1 MIAIVDY
8 GIDKNELLSE
18 LFTGLKI
25 EFKFTDKEPEILRA
39 DKVILPHTHS
49 ISSALK
55 QLHLLNLFTMLRVC
69 KKPMLGISSGMHLMS
84 TFVKEENLSCLGIF
98 HGTTENFLN
107 KSFKNQ
113 RANINEVIF
122 IKESRLFD
130 NLKIEERFF
139 FDNQFYLPVDKN
151 TTAVSGQVPIISAA
165 IEKNIFFGLQF
176 LPEKS
181 GEAGI
186 QIIKNFAQL

>member
-1 MIAIVDY
+1 
-8 GIDKNELLSE
+8 
-18 LFTGLKI
+18 
-25 EFKFTDKEPEILRA
+25 
-39 DKVILPHTHS
+39 
-49 ISSALK
+49 
-55 QLHLLNLFTMLRVC
+55 MLRVC
-69 KKPMLGISSGMHLMS
+69 KKPMLGISSGMQLMS

-98 HGTTENFLN
+98 HGTTEKFLD

-151 TTAVSGQVPIISAA
+151 TIAVSGQVPIISAA
-165 IEKNIFFGLQF
+165 IEKNNFFGLQF